1 MGIIFVATALLFVDI
16 LYFWLDLRR
25 HLDYSYKRKKCTKK
39 IKAEVV
45 KFDAEEERTHRN
57 EYTTWYIHTFKSDA
71 YPGIVFYNK
80 FARCYGYEDLADT
93 VDIYINPDN
102 PYEFY
107 FPKEVKPRNIQII
120 VFFISICMMLL
131 IIIVESHKM
140 L

>member
-1 MGIIFVATALLFVDI
+1 M
-16 LYFWLDLRR
+16 YE
-25 HLDYSYKRKKCTKK
+25 K
-39 IKAEVV
+39 IEAEVV

-80 FARCYGYEDLADT
+80 FARCYGYEDLANT

-107 FPKEVKPRNIQII
+107 FPKEVKPRNVQII